1 MKAVQ
6 ILNDAIASGL
16 DSLYQLSGVT
26 VKIETT
32 KKEFQG
38 DYTFVVFPYTKAA
51 GRNPEVL
58 AQELGEWL
66 KKEVS
71 ILAGYNV
78 VKGFLNLVLSDAYWN
93 ELLLAGYRDA
103 QYGKTSLG
111 VGKKVMVEYSSPNTN
126 KPLHLGHVRNNL
138 LGWSISEILKFNGYG
153 VVKVNLINDRGI
165 HICKSM
171 LAWMKDGQGE
181 TPESS
186 GMKGDKLVGKYYVL
200 FSQALKKE
208 VHTLVE
214 GGMSEEDAEKNAP
227 LMKEA
232 QALLQKWEAG
242 DAETLNIWRTMN
254 GWVYNGFDVTYR
266 RLGCDFDRYY
276 YESDTYLLGKKA
288 VETGLEKNIFFK
300 KEDGSVWI
308 DLTAD
313 GLDQKLLLRADG
325 TSVYITQD
333 IGTAMMKYE
342 DEGCDRS
349 VYVVGNEQE
358 YHFKVLK
365 LILEKLEVGNASGVY
380 HLSYG
385 MVELPHGKL
394 KSREGQTVEADE
406 LMEEMY
412 TAAKEKTNELGKTAG
427 LSAEALEELYES
439 IGLSAL
445 KYFILKIDP
454 VKKMVFNPEES
465 IELHGNTGPFIQYT
479 YARIRSVFRG
489 LNAEYQYHSDHSS
502 WLAPERAL
510 ISLLERFPQIVADAA
525 VAMSP
530 AVIANYIFEVA
541 QAYNYFYHECSILK
555 EPIEAQRTRRLALSE
570 MSAHTLRNGL
580 HLLGIKTVERM

>member
-1 MKAVQ
+1 MKATN
-6 ILNDAIASGL
+6 IINEAIARGL
-16 DSLYQLSGVT
+16 EQLYNISGVS
-26 VKIETT
+26 VKTEIT
-32 KKEFQG
+32 KKEFEG
-38 DYTFVVFPYTKAA
+38 DYTFVVFPYTKQA
-51 GRNPEVL
+51 GKNPETL
-58 AQELGEWL
+58 AQELGKWL
-66 KKEVS
+66 VS
-71 ILAGYNV
+71 EISLLSDYNV

-93 ELLLAGYRDA
+93 EILAAGYRDNR
-103 QYGKTSLG
+103 YGQTELG
-111 VGKKVMVEYSSPNTN
+111 KGKKVMVEYSSPNTN

-171 LAWMKDGQGE
+171 LAWMKHGNGE
-181 TPESS
+181 TPETS

-208 VHTLVE
+208 VQALVA
-214 GGMSEEDAEKNAP
+214 GGMSEDEAEKQAP
-227 LMKEA
+227 LMLEA
-232 QALLQKWEAG
+232 QALLQQWEAG
-242 DAETLNIWRTMN
+242 DPQTMQVWKTMN
-254 GWVYNGFDVTYR
+254 GWVYDGFEVSYR

-276 YESDTYLLGKKA
+276 YESDTYLLGKRA
-288 VETGLEKNIFFK
+288 VETGLQKNIFFK
-300 KEDGSVWI
+300 KDDGSVWI

-333 IGTAMMKYE
+333 IGTAMMKFE

-365 LILEKLEVGNASGVY
+365 LILEKLEVGNASGLY

-385 MVELPHGKL
+385 MVELPNGKL

-412 TAAKEKTNELGKTAG
+412 QSAKEKTNELGKTAG
-427 LSAEALEELYES
+427 LGSEELEVLYER

-479 YARIRSVFRG
+479 YARIRSVFRA
-489 LNAEYQYHSDHSS
+489 LNADYHYAAATGE
-502 WLAPERAL
+502 WLTPERSL
-510 ISLLERFPQIVADAA
+510 IALLERFPQIVADAS

-555 EPIEAQRTRRLALSE
+555 EPIEDKRNRRLALSE
-570 MSAHTLRNGL
+570 MASHTLQNGL